1 MSKYLKLTLYL
12 AELDAGIWEASF
24 EEVQDVLGFP
34 LPSSARQYPA
44 WWANQ
49 GRAQSMAWQS
59 AGWHTTAVDVE
70 REKVAFVYVG
80 DRDEADAQTVNALT
94 ISDAKA
100 GLAAHFGVSID
111 AIEIVIRG

>member
-12 AELDAGIWEASF
+12 AELDAGKWDASF
-24 EEVQDVLGFP
+24 EEVEDVLGFP
-34 LPSSARQYPA
+34 LPGSARQYPA

-70 REKVAFVYVG
+70 QERVTFVYVG
-80 DRDEADAQTVNALT
+80 DREDADTQGVPALT

>member
-24 EEVQDVLGFP
+24 EEVADVLGFS
-34 LPSSARQYPA
+34 LPISAKQYPA

-49 GRAQSMAWQS
+49 GRAQSIAWEG

-70 REKVAFVYVG
+70 REKVTFVYVG
-80 DRDEADAQTVNALT
+80 DREEADAQSVKPLT